1 MRLIIEPNF
10 DGVVRRTAEDL
21 AAKIAAFEPTPSKPL
36 FVIAIPAGPTGGGVF
51 KHLASMHQA
60 GSLSLQHCATFCMD
74 EYVGM
79 PRDHMHSQHTFMWTH
94 FYSQVDLKREHC
106 HSLDGNAEDLT
117 AECDRYEAAIAKLG
131 GLDYIFFSTGAR
143 GFSLKSHFP
152 TFVRVYIP

>member
-1 MRLIIEPNF
+1 
-10 DGVVRRTAEDL
+10 
-21 AAKIAAFEPTPSKPL
+21 
-36 FVIAIPAGPTGGGVF
+36 
-51 KHLASMHQA
+51 
-60 GSLSLQHCATFCMD
+60 
-74 EYVGM
+74 
-79 PRDHMHSQHTFMWTH
+79 MHSQHTFMWTH